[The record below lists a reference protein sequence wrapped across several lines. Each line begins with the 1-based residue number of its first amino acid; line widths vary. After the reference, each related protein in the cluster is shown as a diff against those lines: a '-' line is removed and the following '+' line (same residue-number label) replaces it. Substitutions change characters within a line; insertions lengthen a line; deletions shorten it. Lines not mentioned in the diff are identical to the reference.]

1 MGWLW
6 AAVAAVALAGAAWE
20 ASGWAPARRP
30 RAAAEPPVWD
40 LGPSPG
46 PARLAL
52 ARWGCAAGI
61 GAGALLATH
70 NLVASAILGVGAH
83 RLPDALVARWRLAR
97 RHRLDVQAY
106 ALANT
111 ARLLLPLAE
120 NVVTAITEMLP
131 QTEPP
136 LQDILAFALQ
146 QEAREVGA
154 LTEAIRAVGLAV
166 GLPDLALFGDILL
179 QVRTQAPQAAELLH
193 HLVAVWG
200 ERLQQEQRRLGRITG
215 SARLGA
221 IMVAASLA
229 AQVGWPLVSPG
240 ARAADGALAGQ
251 LLGGLG
257 ALLTTAAWLVLERA
271 QRRALEA
278 AA

>member
-1 MGWLW
+1 
-6 AAVAAVALAGAAWE
+6 
-20 ASGWAPARRP
+20 
-30 RAAAEPPVWD
+30 
-40 LGPSPG
+40 
-46 PARLAL
+46 
-52 ARWGCAAGI
+52 
-61 GAGALLATH
+61 
-70 NLVASAILGVGAH
+70 
-83 RLPDALVARWRLAR
+83 
-97 RHRLDVQAY
+97 
-106 ALANT
+106 
-111 ARLLLPLAE
+111 
-120 NVVTAITEMLP
+120 
-131 QTEPP
+131 
-136 LQDILAFALQ
+136 
-146 QEAREVGA
+146 
-154 LTEAIRAVGLAV
+154 
-166 GLPDLALFGDILL
+166 
-179 QVRTQAPQAAELLH
+179 LLH

-257 ALLTTAAWLVLERA
+257 ALLTTAAWLVLERT

>member
-1 MGWLW
+1 M
-6 AAVAAVALAGAAWE
+6 
-20 ASGWAPARRP
+20 
-30 RAAAEPPVWD
+30 AAA
-40 LGPSPG
+40 
-46 PARLAL
+46 
-52 ARWGCAAGI
+52 
-61 GAGALLATH
+61 
-70 NLVASAILGVGAH
+70 AILGFGAW
-83 RLPDALVARWRLAR
+83 RLPDALVTRWRLAR

-111 ARLLLPLAE
+111 ARLLLPIAE

-136 LQDILAFALQ
+136 LRDILAFALQ

-166 GLPDLALFGDILL
+166 GLPDLALLGDILL

-215 SARLGA
+215 SARLGS
-221 IMVAASLA
+221 IMVAMSLA
-229 AQVGWPLVSPG
+229 AQVGWPLLSPG

-257 ALLTTAAWLVLERA
+257 ALLTTAAWVVLEHT

-278 AA
+278 SA